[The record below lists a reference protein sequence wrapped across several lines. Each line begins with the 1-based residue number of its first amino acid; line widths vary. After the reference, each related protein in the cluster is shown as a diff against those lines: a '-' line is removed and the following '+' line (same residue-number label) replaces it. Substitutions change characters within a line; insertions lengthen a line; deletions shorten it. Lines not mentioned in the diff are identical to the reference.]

1 MNVEL
6 NHTIVR
12 ARDKKKSAA
21 FLSEILGLPVGA
33 PTGPFLPIE
42 TGNRVTLDFMTVA
55 PETITSQHYAFA
67 VPDDDFE
74 AIHGRVEAAGIT
86 YWADPGH
93 DRAGEVDQRSGG
105 ARGFYFDDP
114 DAHNMEVLTTGSGRH
129 SSA

>member
-12 ARDKKKSAA
+12 ARDKAASAA
-21 FLSEILGLPVGA
+21 FLADVLGLPVGA

-42 TGNRVTLDFMTVA
+42 TGNRVTLDFMTVP
-55 PETITSQHYAFA
+55 PETISSQHYAFA
-67 VPDDDFE
+67 VADEDFD
-74 AIHGRVEAAGIT
+74 AIHARVEAAGIT

-93 DRAGEVDQRSGG
+93 QQVGEVDKRSGG
-105 ARGFYFDDP
+105 ARGFYFNDP